1 MKVRTNYPGY
11 LDASREYYNA
21 VFKQIGDLQ
30 FTKGDG
36 PIIAFQ
42 IENEYAAFG
51 SDTSYLINL
60 RQAMIDEGCSEMFF
74 TSDNGGF
81 DRGSIPGTLTT
92 ANFNS
97 NGEARLNELRALQP
111 DFPLMVTEYWSGWY

>member
-1 MKVRTNYPGY
+1 MKIRSNYPGW
-11 LDASREYYNA
+11 LGPVTKYYD
-21 VFKQIGDLQ
+21 QIFQRLGDLQ

-60 RQAMIDEGCSEMFF
+60 REAMVASGAVEMFF

-81 DRGSIPGTLTT
+81 NNGRIPGTLTT
-92 ANFNS
+92 ANLNTGAEFK
-97 NGEARLNELRALQP
+97 LNELRLIQP